1 MTSYYELETIEA
13 EGKES
18 QKYAF
23 QSDITIGRY
32 GKPYFYLLSI
42 CFVKGNS
49 HMDIIRGKDA
59 DVFIDLKSLSRKHAR
74 IEIDE
79 NRQVIYF
86 ILYII
91 IL

>member
-1 MTSYYELETIEA
+1 
-13 EGKES
+13 
-18 QKYAF
+18 
-23 QSDITIGRY
+23 
-32 GKPYFYLLSI
+32 
-42 CFVKGNS
+42 
-49 HMDIIRGKDA
+49 MDIIRGKDA